1 MSVLNATYDVNWG
14 VPDQSGAICDSINPS
29 NPGFL
34 KTPWLPVCTNT
45 TDKAYPGGNWTMW
58 SGAPH
63 VSGLRSATSYNE
75 STFGKYTHP
84 YATWSLEIAFP
95 IRSGAAKDGGVL
107 HGGLLSAADGVD
119 MLEFDPIRG
128 DAAYGLP
135 RFWYID
141 FSRAEHPRAYSS
153 STQRADVFC
162 PFNCSSK
169 LAEYNASLTNPTAE
183 QCQQAAKEFPTLLGA
198 DPFYGCYWEWAWQS
212 VGSISSVDPHRICT
226 NPLSGVSCNLHLQL
240 LHPSAAALNIHHA
253 IWCGSCMLLWHR
265 GNEFMAPTHPAFRSC
280 WPQNTAT
287 SP

>member
-1 MSVLNATYDVNWG
+1 MGHNQFGNTPPGEVPYHNNDFEVFVDPSGTSEYYKEFEMSVLNATYDVNWG

-141 FSRAEHPRAYSS
+141 FSRAAHPS
-153 STQRADVFC
+153 
-162 PFNCSSK
+162 
-169 LAEYNASLTNPTAE
+169 
-183 QCQQAAKEFPTLLGA
+183 
-198 DPFYGCYWEWAWQS
+198 
-212 VGSISSVDPHRICT
+212 
-226 NPLSGVSCNLHLQL
+226 LQL
-240 LHPSAAALNIHHA
+240 KHSKSRCILPFQL
-253 IWCGSCMLLWHR
+253 
-265 GNEFMAPTHPAFRSC
+265 
-280 WPQNTAT
+280 
-287 SP
+287 